1 MSTPL
6 TTSTSRTRTH
16 PPRPRRRAPGIATR
30 DALLQAAAL
39 GGDAARADLADDPSA
54 SAQVFAAWRVL
65 RRRADRQSR
74 QLLRVAFDTG
84 YGQAMTATV
93 VTGE

>member
-6 TTSTSRTRTH
+6 TTSTPRARTR
-16 PPRPRRRAPGIATR
+16 PPRAHHRAPRLATR

-39 GGDAARADLADDPSA
+39 GGDAARADVADDPSA
-54 SAQVFAAWRVL
+54 SAEAFAAWRVL

-84 YGQAMTATV
+84 YGQAMTSTV